1 MRWLGHGGLAL
12 GLTLLTQI
20 GGLAWLI
27 ALFFRRRLL
36 AFALAY
42 AALSLATLAAAPT
55 FGRVPLPCGQSG
67 KLRSHSWLYCAMHR
81 HYVTPEL
88 RELALQFALDMN
100 RRHPGTV
107 TQTLDAGFPFWD
119 GFPLLPHL
127 SHNDGRKLD
136 LALYYTDQTGTYTPA
151 KTRSL
156 IGYWAFESGPSPC
169 PPQWLSLRW
178 DLAWLQRLW
187 PNRPL
192 DEERTATA
200 LRLLVDDT
208 RLSRIFVEPH
218 LADRLGVQGDRL
230 RFQGCRAAR
239 HDDHIHL
246 QL

>member
-1 MRWLGHGGLAL
+1 MRWLGHAVLAI

-27 ALFFRRRLL
+27 ALFFKRRLL
-36 AFALAY
+36 AFAVIY
-42 AALSLATLAAAPT
+42 SALSLATLAVAPS
-55 FGRVPLPCGQSG
+55 FGRVPLPCGPSG
-67 KLRSHSWLYCAMHR
+67 ELRSQSWLYCAMHR

-88 RELALQFALDMN
+88 RALALQFAREMD
-100 RRHPGTV
+100 RQHPGTV

-119 GFPLLPHL
+119 EFPLLPHI
-127 SHNDGRKLD
+127 SHDDGRKLD
-136 LALYYTDQTGTYTPA
+136 LALYYTDQTGTCLPHE
-151 KTRSL
+151 TRSP
-156 IGYWAFESGPSPC
+156 IGYWAFEDGPSRC

-178 DLAWLQRLW
+178 DLTWLQRLW

-200 LRLLVDDT
+200 LRLLVNDARVS
-208 RLSRIFVEPH
+208 RLFVEPH
-218 LADRLGVQGDRL
+218 LADRLGVQGARL

-239 HDDHIHL
+239 HDDHIHI